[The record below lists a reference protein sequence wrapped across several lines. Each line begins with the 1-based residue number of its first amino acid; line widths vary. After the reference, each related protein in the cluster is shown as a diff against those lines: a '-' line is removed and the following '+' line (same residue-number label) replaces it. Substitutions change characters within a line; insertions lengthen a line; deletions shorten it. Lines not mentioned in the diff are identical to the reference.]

1 MLSGKIGEN
10 CLRGYPEQK
19 YADRGECHADPKHQF
34 AQHSDQFVEKQVDA
48 GRYRNASEVLRAGL
62 RLVEQQT
69 QIEDQ
74 KLEALRKLA
83 AEGFRELDQGQGST
97 LTSESSVRSA
107 IAIISRRSA
116 EASNY
121 PQAGG

>member
-1 MLSGKIGEN
+1 M
-10 CLRGYPEQK
+10 
-19 YADRGECHADPKHQF
+19 
-34 AQHSDQFVEKQVDA
+34 DA